1 MLADKLGLAEML
13 PLLKILVESFKVV
26 GLAVNILQMLGML
39 RSIVVR
45 FVDQRH
51 RARWAVLL

>member
-1 MLADKLGLAEML
+1 ML